1 MAIIDVPH
9 KQDSPSICEVLN
21 RPPRRKQSC
30 CLRVPAEIIHDP
42 DPAIYNQQ
50 LIATT
55 GELPTFNSPDIET
68 VSVWPLT
75 PIENLTATVRNL
87 ASDASAQRTR
97 VDVSWS
103 PWGIGML
110 KTAIASSFIDLS
122 RAGFSGSQATL
133 KWTTPEALK
142 NAGRYGVFVQVSHP
156 FDRDRTNNES
166 EQSVDGF
173 QTSDGRSKTFIVP
186 VRNPTATTQSITL
199 IAGPTPVTS
208 WVVLVPATFTLNPG
222 AQQDVMI
229 HVNVP
234 SAIPPSPPG
243 TLISAS
249 IDVMARI
256 GGAYLGG
263 VSILVLLNG

>member
-1 MAIIDVPH
+1 MTMLTP
-9 KQDSPSICEVLN
+9 KQYSPSICEVLN
-21 RPPRRKQSC
+21 KPTRRKPSC
-30 CLRVPAEIIHDP
+30 CLRVPAEIIRDP
-42 DPAIYNQQ
+42 DPAIYDQQ
-50 LIATT
+50 LIAST

-68 VSVWPLT
+68 VSVWPLA
-75 PIENLTATVRNL
+75 PIEKLTATVRNL
-87 ASDASAQRTR
+87 AIDASALRTR
-97 VDVSWS
+97 VDISWS
-103 PWGIGML
+103 PWGIGMPRA
-110 KTAIASSFIDLS
+110 AIASSFIDLS
-122 RAGFSGSQATL
+122 RAGFGGSQATL
-133 KWTTPEALK
+133 VWTTPMELK
-142 NAGRYGVFVQVSHP
+142 DAGRYGIFVQVSHP

-186 VRNPTATTQSITL
+186 VRNPTAMAQTITL
-199 IAGPTPVTS
+199 IAGPTPVMP
-208 WVVLVPATFTLNPG
+208 WVVITPATFTLNPG

-234 SAIPPSPPG
+234 SAIPASPSG

-249 IDVMARI
+249 IDVLARI